1 MGARCQVGLFASQ
14 SNLPHRQP
22 ALIPAASGASKL
34 QPAKT
39 MNFTR
44 SVARATVLAL
54 ASFAALPVF
63 AATPADAH
71 AAHHPAAAASQ
82 PSAEVGRF
90 NDQMAT
96 MQAMHEK
103 MMAARTPDDRS
114 VLMKDHMKAMQDGM
128 AMMGQMP
135 GGMSGMGG
143 MGGTGAGRMPMD
155 GARRPMTKGGTPAE
169 HDAMHR
175 RMDMMEM
182 MMQMMVDQQAAMP
195 MGPTISS
202 PTK

>member
-1 MGARCQVGLFASQ
+1 M
-14 SNLPHRQP
+14 
-22 ALIPAASGASKL
+22 K
-34 QPAKT
+34 
-39 MNFTR
+39 FTR
-44 SVARATVLAL
+44 SAARSTVLAL

-63 AATPADAH
+63 AATPADAR

-82 PSAEVGRF
+82 PSAEVERF

-103 MMAARTPDDRS
+103 MMAARTPDGRS
-114 VLMKDHMKAMQDGM
+114 ALMKDHMKAMQDGM

-135 GGMSGMGG
+135 GGMGG
-143 MGGTGAGRMPMD
+143 MGAGRMPMD
-155 GARRPMTKGGTPAE
+155 GARKPMVKDGTPAE

-175 RMDMMEM
+175 RMYMMEM